1 MVPKKNQTIIYDS
14 IMEQT
19 KDKPSTVD
27 RNDAWKKKKKL
38 EPIRKE
44 IERLE
49 F

>member
-1 MVPKKNQTIIYDS
+1 
-14 IMEQT
+14 MEQT
-19 KDKPSTVD
+19 KGKPSTVD
-27 RNDAWKKKKKL
+27 RNDAWGKKEKNKNKL